1 MLNGIGKP
9 PDVVVLASGGFF
21 VNFLKTLWKSIEFV
35 PILSYPV
42 CYNEKNI
49 KGDRLMDDQW
59 VEQLARNNRS
69 ALLSFLQRHVANRED
84 AEDLLQDVFMSCYR
98 HKDSFDPER
107 CSETAWLFVI
117 AKNRLKQYY
126 RDQKPVSSLEE
137 LAENGERIADWS
149 AQEAIALM
157 ECRDLVAKLLLT
169 LDERSRT
176 VLILR
181 YFQQLDSQQIA
192 QRMGLSPVNVR
203 VIQSRA
209 IASLRQAMEQM
220 DT

>member
-1 MLNGIGKP
+1 
-9 PDVVVLASGGFF
+9 
-21 VNFLKTLWKSIEFV
+21 
-35 PILSYPV
+35 
-42 CYNEKNI
+42 
-49 KGDRLMDDQW
+49 MDDQW
-59 VEQLARNNRS
+59 VEQLVRSNRS
-69 ALLSFLQRHVANRED
+69 ALLGYIHRHVANRED

-98 HKDSFDPER
+98 HKDDFDPTR
-107 CSETAWLFVI
+107 CSETAWLYVI

-137 LAENGERIADWS
+137 LAENGQELPDWS
-149 AQEAIALM
+149 SREAAEVM
-157 ECRDLVAKLLLT
+157 QCRDLVAKLLLT

-209 IASLRQAMEQM
+209 MEKLRQTMEQM
-220 DT
+220 DETEKL

>member
-1 MLNGIGKP
+1 M
-9 PDVVVLASGGFF
+9 
-21 VNFLKTLWKSIEFV
+21 
-35 PILSYPV
+35 
-42 CYNEKNI
+42 
-49 KGDRLMDDQW
+49 
-59 VEQLARNNRS
+59 
-69 ALLSFLQRHVANRED
+69 
-84 AEDLLQDVFMSCYR
+84 
-98 HKDSFDPER
+98 
-107 CSETAWLFVI
+107 I

-137 LAENGERIADWS
+137 LAENGESIADWS
-149 AQEAIALM
+149 AQEAIRLM

-192 QRMGLSPVNVR
+192 QRMGLSPVHVR

>member
-1 MLNGIGKP
+1 MI
-9 PDVVVLASGGFF
+9 
-21 VNFLKTLWKSIEFV
+21 
-35 PILSYPV
+35 
-42 CYNEKNI
+42 
-49 KGDRLMDDQW
+49 
-59 VEQLARNNRS
+59 
-69 ALLSFLQRHVANRED
+69 AN
-84 AEDLLQDVFMSCYR
+84 
-98 HKDSFDPER
+98 
-107 CSETAWLFVI
+107 
-117 AKNRLKQYY
+117 NRLKQYY

-137 LAENGERIADWS
+137 LAENGQELPDWS
-149 AQEAIALM
+149 SREAAEVM
-157 ECRDLVAKLLLT
+157 QCRDLVAKLLLT

>member
-1 MLNGIGKP
+1 
-9 PDVVVLASGGFF
+9 
-21 VNFLKTLWKSIEFV
+21 
-35 PILSYPV
+35 
-42 CYNEKNI
+42 
-49 KGDRLMDDQW
+49 MDDQW
-59 VEQLARNNRS
+59 VEHLVQNNRS
-69 ALLSFLQRHVANRED
+69 ALLAFLQRHVANRED
-84 AEDLLQDVFMSCYR
+84 AEDLLQDVFLACYR

-137 LAENGERIADWS
+137 LADNGQEPADWS
-149 AQEAIALM
+149 AQEAANLM

-181 YFQQLDSQQIA
+181 FFQELDSQQIA

-220 DT
+220 EVY

>member
-1 MLNGIGKP
+1 M
-9 PDVVVLASGGFF
+9 
-21 VNFLKTLWKSIEFV
+21 E
-35 PILSYPV
+35 
-42 CYNEKNI
+42 ENI
-49 KGDRLMDDQW
+49 KGGRQMDDQW
-59 VEQLARNNRS
+59 VEQLFCSNRN
-69 ALLSFLQRHVANRED
+69 ALLGFLLRHAASRED
-84 AEDLLQDVFMSCYR
+84 AEDLLQDVFMACCR
-98 HKDSFDPER
+98 HKDDFDPTR
-107 CSETAWLFVI
+107 CSEMAWLYVI

-137 LAENGERIADWS
+137 LAENGQELPDWS
-149 AQEAIALM
+149 SREAAEVM
-157 ECRDLVAKLLLT
+157 QCRDLVAKLLLT

-209 IASLRQAMEQM
+209 MEKLRQTMEQM
-220 DT
+220 DETEKL

>member
-1 MLNGIGKP
+1 
-9 PDVVVLASGGFF
+9 
-21 VNFLKTLWKSIEFV
+21 
-35 PILSYPV
+35 
-42 CYNEKNI
+42 
-49 KGDRLMDDQW
+49 MDDQW
-59 VEQLARNNRS
+59 VEHVVQNNRS
-69 ALLSFLQRHVANRED
+69 ALLAFLQRHVANRED
-84 AEDLLQDVFMSCYR
+84 AEDLLQDVFMACYR

-137 LAENGERIADWS
+137 LTENGQEPADWS
-149 AQEAIALM
+149 AQEAASLM

-181 YFQQLDSQQIA
+181 FFQELDSQQIA
-192 QRMGLSPVNVR
+192 QRMGLSPANVR

-209 IASLRQAMEQM
+209 IASLRQAMEHM
-220 DT
+220 EVY

>member
-1 MLNGIGKP
+1 
-9 PDVVVLASGGFF
+9 
-21 VNFLKTLWKSIEFV
+21 
-35 PILSYPV
+35 
-42 CYNEKNI
+42 
-49 KGDRLMDDQW
+49 MDDQW
-59 VEQLARNNRS
+59 VEQLVRSNRS
-69 ALLSFLQRHVANRED
+69 ALLGYIHRHVANRED
-84 AEDLLQDVFMSCYR
+84 EEDLLQDVFMSCYR

-107 CSETAWLFVI
+107 CRETAWLFVI

-137 LAENGERIADWS
+137 LAENGESIADWS
-149 AQEAIALM
+149 AQEAIRLM

-192 QRMGLSPVNVR
+192 QRMGLSPVHVR

>member
-1 MLNGIGKP
+1 
-9 PDVVVLASGGFF
+9 
-21 VNFLKTLWKSIEFV
+21 
-35 PILSYPV
+35 
-42 CYNEKNI
+42 
-49 KGDRLMDDQW
+49 MDDQW
-59 VEQLARNNRS
+59 VEHLVQNNRS
-69 ALLSFLQRHVANRED
+69 ALLAFLQRHVANRED
-84 AEDLLQDVFMSCYR
+84 AEDLLQDVFMACYR

-137 LAENGERIADWS
+137 LAENGQELADWS
-149 AQEAIALM
+149 TQEAASLM

-181 YFQQLDSQQIA
+181 FFQELDSQQIA

-209 IASLRQAMEQM
+209 ISSLRQAMEHM
-220 DT
+220 EVD

>member
-1 MLNGIGKP
+1 
-9 PDVVVLASGGFF
+9 
-21 VNFLKTLWKSIEFV
+21 
-35 PILSYPV
+35 
-42 CYNEKNI
+42 
-49 KGDRLMDDQW
+49 MDDQW
-59 VEQLARNNRS
+59 VEHLVQNNRS
-69 ALLSFLQRHVANRED
+69 VLLAFLQRHVANRED
-84 AEDLLQDVFMSCYR
+84 AEDLLQDVFLACYR

-137 LAENGERIADWS
+137 LAENGQEPADWS
-149 AQEAIALM
+149 AQEAASLM

-181 YFQQLDSQQIA
+181 FFQELDSQQIA

-209 IASLRQAMEQM
+209 IASLRQAMEHM
-220 DT
+220 EVY

>member
-1 MLNGIGKP
+1 M
-9 PDVVVLASGGFF
+9 
-21 VNFLKTLWKSIEFV
+21 E
-35 PILSYPV
+35 
-42 CYNEKNI
+42 ENI
-49 KGDRLMDDQW
+49 KGGRQMDDQW
-59 VEQLARNNRS
+59 VEQLFCSNRN
-69 ALLSFLQRHVANRED
+69 ALLGFLLRHAASLED
-84 AEDLLQDVFMSCYR
+84 AEDLLQDVFMACCR
-98 HKDSFDPER
+98 HKDDFDPTR
-107 CSETAWLFVI
+107 CSETAWLYVI

-137 LAENGERIADWS
+137 LAENGQELPDWS
-149 AQEAIALM
+149 SREAAEVM
-157 ECRDLVAKLLLT
+157 QCRDLVAKLLLT

>member
-1 MLNGIGKP
+1 M
-9 PDVVVLASGGFF
+9 
-21 VNFLKTLWKSIEFV
+21 
-35 PILSYPV
+35 
-42 CYNEKNI
+42 NE
-49 KGDRLMDDQW
+49 QW
-59 VEQLARNNRS
+59 VEQLFCSNRS
-69 ALLSFLQRHVANRED
+69 ALLAFLQRHAANRED
-84 AEDLLQDVFMSCYR
+84 AEDLLQDVFMACYR
-98 HKDSFDPER
+98 HKDNFDPAR
-107 CSETAWLFVI
+107 CSETAWLYVI

-137 LAENGERIADWS
+137 LAENGQELPDWS
-149 AQEAIALM
+149 SREAAEVM

-181 YFQQLDSQQIA
+181 FFQELDSQQIA

-209 IASLRQAMEQM
+209 IASLRLAMEQM
-220 DT
+220 EVY

>member
-1 MLNGIGKP
+1 
-9 PDVVVLASGGFF
+9 
-21 VNFLKTLWKSIEFV
+21 
-35 PILSYPV
+35 
-42 CYNEKNI
+42 
-49 KGDRLMDDQW
+49 MDDQW
-59 VEQLARNNRS
+59 VEQLFCSNRN
-69 ALLSFLQRHVANRED
+69 ALLGFLLRHAASRED
-84 AEDLLQDVFMSCYR
+84 AEDLLQDVFMACCR
-98 HKDSFDPER
+98 HKDDFDPTR

-137 LAENGERIADWS
+137 LAENGESIADWS
-149 AQEAIALM
+149 AQEAIRLM

-192 QRMGLSPVNVR
+192 QQMGLSPVNVR

>member
-1 MLNGIGKP
+1 
-9 PDVVVLASGGFF
+9 
-21 VNFLKTLWKSIEFV
+21 
-35 PILSYPV
+35 
-42 CYNEKNI
+42 
-49 KGDRLMDDQW
+49 MDDQW
-59 VEQLARNNRS
+59 VEQLVRSNRS
-69 ALLSFLQRHVANRED
+69 ALLGYIHRHVANRED
-84 AEDLLQDVFMSCYR
+84 AEDLLQDVFISCYR

-137 LAENGERIADWS
+137 LAENGESIADWS
-149 AQEAIALM
+149 AQEAIRLM

-192 QRMGLSPVNVR
+192 QRMGLSPVHVR

>member
-1 MLNGIGKP
+1 
-9 PDVVVLASGGFF
+9 
-21 VNFLKTLWKSIEFV
+21 
-35 PILSYPV
+35 
-42 CYNEKNI
+42 
-49 KGDRLMDDQW
+49 MDDQW
-59 VEQLARNNRS
+59 VEHLVQNNRS
-69 ALLSFLQRHVANRED
+69 ALLAFLQRHVANRED
-84 AEDLLQDVFMSCYR
+84 AEDLLQDVFLACYR

-137 LAENGERIADWS
+137 LADNGQEPADWS
-149 AQEAIALM
+149 AQEAASLM

-181 YFQQLDSQQIA
+181 FFQELDSQQIA

-220 DT
+220 EVY

>member
-1 MLNGIGKP
+1 
-9 PDVVVLASGGFF
+9 
-21 VNFLKTLWKSIEFV
+21 
-35 PILSYPV
+35 
-42 CYNEKNI
+42 
-49 KGDRLMDDQW
+49 MDNQW
-59 VEQLARNNRS
+59 VEHLVQNNRS
-69 ALLSFLQRHVANRED
+69 VLLAFLQRHVANRED
-84 AEDLLQDVFMSCYR
+84 AEDLLQDVFMACYR
-98 HKDSFDPER
+98 HKDSFDPAR
-107 CSETAWLFVI
+107 CSETAWLYVI

-137 LAENGERIADWS
+137 LADNGQEPADWS
-149 AQEAIALM
+149 AQEAANLM

-181 YFQQLDSQQIA
+181 FFQELDSQQIA

-209 IASLRQAMEQM
+209 ISSLRQAMEHM
-220 DT
+220 EVD